1 MIAVTVIVLF
11 IPGTHSI
18 QQLFPSAN
26 PYLSKAQMSSLF
38 GSGGVYGVSV
48 SATTP
53 AQVSTYLKNNPG
65 FLPPSYTGGSGS
77 VTGIWGA
84 AYNSTINV
92 TSATFVTNLA
102 IRLNT
107 PASADSFYAEALKQT
122 NQSSSAAVIN
132 KSMNGALYSTLFINY
147 SSNGRNSVM
156 TMVLAK
162 KGDEIGAVF
171 AVSLNRSLTDLNSI
185 INTLTSDLS

>member
-1 MIAVTVIVLF
+1 M
-11 IPGTHSI
+11 HSI
-18 QQLFPSAN
+18 QQVFPNAN

-38 GSGGVYGVSV
+38 GSGGVYNVSV

-53 AQVSTYLKNNPG
+53 AQVSTYLKSNPG
-65 FLPPSYTGGSGS
+65 FLPTSYTGGGGS
-77 VTGIWGA
+77 ITGIWDA
-84 AYNSTINV
+84 EYNSTINI
-92 TSATFVTNLA
+92 TSAIFATNLA

-107 PASADSFYAEALKQT
+107 PAFADSFYAEALKQI

-147 SSNGRNSVM
+147 SSSGRNSIM

-162 KGDEIGAVF
+162 KGDEVGVVI
-171 AVSLNRSLTDLNSI
+171 AVSLNRSLTDLSSI